1 MKNQSL
7 SISYQYA
14 NFIVNVPI
22 TRNKMFLLVTWTN
35 YVKDAYL
42 KTCLKEFSKESN
54 YKNKEV
60 SRDHSYGCMRPNSSK
75 HF

>member
-22 TRNKMFLLVTWTN
+22 TRNRMFLLATWTN
-35 YVKDAYL
+35 YVKDTYL

-60 SRDHSYGCMRPNSSK
+60 SRDHSCGCMRPNSSK